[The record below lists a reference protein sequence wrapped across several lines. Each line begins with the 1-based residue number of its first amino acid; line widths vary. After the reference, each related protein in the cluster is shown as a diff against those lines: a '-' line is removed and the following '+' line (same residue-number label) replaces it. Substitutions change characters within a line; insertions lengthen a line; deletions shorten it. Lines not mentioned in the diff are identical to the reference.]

1 MRKSLF
7 LLLPALAA
15 LTACRLPWLE
25 LPAALRT
32 PTPGSALPP
41 QNEILLTATPETDTG
56 GQCAYTWTTRS
67 LPEVSE
73 EATAAFNRAG
83 LYQVEVKAEA
93 YGENCVNTITKS
105 ATSFTVMETDFR
117 VVAKVEDIQD
127 QDALGEV
134 LHRTIEA
141 LLSLPLD
148 TYPGTRMGYAGVRFT
163 DGVGEVNLWFELQAG
178 KEAIEQ
184 GLRGAALLE
193 ALR

>member
-1 MRKSLF
+1 MKRSLC
-7 LLLPALAA
+7 LLLPVLVA

-25 LPAALRT
+25 LPAAMRT
-32 PTPGSALPP
+32 PTPNPALPP
-41 QNEILLTATPETDTG
+41 QNEALLTTTPETETG
-56 GQCAYTWTTRS
+56 GPCAYTWTTRS
-67 LPEVSE
+67 LPDVSE

-83 LYQVEVKAEA
+83 LYHVEVKAEA
-93 YGENCVNTITKS
+93 YGENCVNTLTKS

-117 VVAKVEDIQD
+117 VIAKVEDIQD
-127 QDALGEV
+127 QDALGGI
-134 LHRTIEA
+134 LYRIIEA

-163 DGVGEVNLWFELQAG
+163 DDVGEVNLWFELQAG
-178 KEAIEQ
+178 REAVEQ